1 MKKKIF
7 FLLVGVLLLVAMA
20 SSLKYGAVESSW
32 QEVSQSL
39 LNFDTSNQ
47 THQLIY
53 QLRVPRM
60 IASLFVGAAFAA
72 SGALMQG
79 ITHNP
84 IADSGLLG
92 INAGAGLGLALVFA
106 FVATPNP
113 AMTIL
118 ASFIGAA
125 VALAIIYAASSRIA
139 FTRSP
144 IHMVLLGAAIG
155 SFFTALSQS
164 ISLLFN
170 LNQDITFW
178 FVSGTGNVTWGQIKI
193 AVPVMLLG
201 IIGAWLISKQVTL
214 LSMGDETAI
223 SLGRN
228 PQRIREKSMLCV
240 LLLAGTAV
248 SLVGTISFL
257 GLIIPHIVR
266 FFVGHDYR
274 FVVPAATLFGALFFV
289 VADVSSRLI
298 APPLETPVGVIV
310 TLIGVPLLLVQIRR
324 GSV

>member
-7 FLLVGVLLLVAMA
+7 FLFIVVLLVLASV
-20 SSLKYGAVESSW
+20 SSLRYGASDNSW
-32 QEVSQSL
+32 REIYHAL
-39 LNFDTSNQ
+39 LQLGGNNQ
-47 THQLIY
+47 TQQLIY
-53 QLRVPRM
+53 YLRLPRT
-60 IASLFVGAAFAA
+60 IASLFIGAAFAV

-84 IADSGLLG
+84 LADSGLLG

-106 FVATPNP
+106 FTNPTP
-113 AMTIL
+113 AMTMF

-125 VALAIIYAASSRIA
+125 IALAIIYIASSRII
-139 FTRSP
+139 FVRSS

-164 ISLLFN
+164 IRLLFN
-170 LNQDITFW
+170 LNQEITFW
-178 FVSGTGNVTWGQIKI
+178 FVGGSANVTWPQIQI
-193 AVPVMLLG
+193 AVPVMTLG
-201 IIGAWLISKQVTL
+201 IMGAWLLRNQITL
-214 LSMGDETAI
+214 LSIGDEAAI
-223 SLGRN
+223 SLGKN
-228 PQRIREKSMLCV
+228 PQRIRQLSMFCV

-248 SLVGTISFL
+248 SLVGAISFL

-274 FVVPAATLFGALFFV
+274 WVIPATVLFGAFFFV
-289 VADVSSRLI
+289 VADVLSRLV

-310 TLIGVPLLLVQIRR
+310 TLIGVPLLLLQIRK
-324 GSV
+324 GNV

>member
-1 MKKKIF
+1 MVKKLF
-7 FLLVGVLLLVAMA
+7 FLTIGLLLIVAMFC
-20 SSLKYGAVESSW
+20 SLRYGAVENSW
-32 QEVSQSL
+32 QELINSL
-39 LNFDTSNQ
+39 LYFDVRNQ

-53 QLRVPRM
+53 YLRIPRTL
-60 IASLFVGAAFAA
+60 ASVFVGAAFAT

-92 INAGAGLGLALVFA
+92 INAGAGLGLALVFV
-106 FVATPNP
+106 FFSTPTP
-113 AMTIL
+113 TIAIL
-118 ASFIGAA
+118 ASFIGASI
-125 VALAIIYAASSRIA
+125 ALGIIYVASSRMI
-139 FTRSP
+139 FSHSS

-170 LNQDITFW
+170 LNQDLTFW
-178 FVSGTGNVTWGQIKI
+178 FVGGSGNVTWDQVKV

-201 IIGAWLISKQVTL
+201 IISSWFMSKQVTL
-214 LSMGDETAI
+214 LSMGEDIAL
-223 SLGRN
+223 SLGKD
-228 PQRIREKSMLCV
+228 PQKIRQKVMFCV

-274 FVVPAATLFGALFFV
+274 LVVPAAALFGALFFV
-289 VADVSSRLI
+289 VADISSRLI

-310 TLIGVPLLLVQIRR
+310 TLIGVPLLLLQIRR
-324 GSV
+324 GNV